1 MFAEVDIAKNTMKL
15 DDDVE
20 DTLKQSVNNEL

>member
-1 MFAEVDIAKNTMKL
+1 MFAKVDIAKNTMKL
-15 DDDVE
+15 GDDVE